1 MREPHV
7 VVGMPRIALAAALG
21 TLVLAGCGSAPAH
34 SVVVDR
40 PAPQLSRFCKET
52 VPGQRLWFRAA
63 DGVVLAGTIVGKGPR
78 TVVVAHGYPG
88 SLCDLLPAARSLAD
102 AGFRVVLFDFRGAGL
117 SAKPK
122 QLRVQNHVSL
132 DIAAAA
138 RLAREHGAR
147 KLFLVGFSFGG
158 TAVTAAAPAVDP
170 APDGVVDVS
179 GPASL
184 DRFFPESNDLDA
196 AARAPELR
204 SPFLYLVAREDFRIQ
219 LAESRALVRAVPVR
233 DKRLVVYPSYYH
245 AFELLY
251 DAPYAV
257 RVWTALLDFLRT
269 R

>member
-1 MREPHV
+1 
-7 VVGMPRIALAAALG
+7 MPRIAIAAALG
-21 TLVLAGCGSAPAH
+21 TLLLAGCGRGPGA
-34 SVVVDR
+34 SVVVAGR
-40 PAPQLSRFCKET
+40 APPDLSTRCKEH
-52 VPGQRLWFRAA
+52 VPGRALWLRAA
-63 DGVVLAGTIVGKGPR
+63 DGVVLAGTVFGEGAR
-78 TVVVAHGYPG
+78 AVVLAHGYPG
-88 SLCDLLPAARSLAD
+88 SLCDVLPAARSLAD

-122 QLRVQNHVSL
+122 RVRVQNHVSL
-132 DIAAAA
+132 DVAAAA
-138 RLAREHGAR
+138 RLARERGAR
-147 KLFLVGFSFGG
+147 KVFLIGFSFGG
-158 TAVTAAAPAVDP
+158 TAVTAAAPAIEP

-184 DRFFPESNDLDA
+184 DRFFPGSGDLDA
-196 AARAPELR
+196 AARARTLR
-204 SPFLYLVAREDFRIQ
+204 SPFLYLVAREDFRIG
-219 LAESRALVRAVPVR
+219 LDDSRALLRGVPGR